1 MVNVIPN
8 ARGSQAGPA
17 LIPIPALQ
25 SNKAQRQKPP
35 KMKKSSL
42 VPMLPT
48 GVKQPKQ
55 YAANGVR
62 MSPCVKQNMVYEG
75 LPIEAYS
82 GKQSYSHS
90 HLYQGYRN
98 KSPRSDPHTSPVRMN
113 PNATEFSPRP
123 SSLGMSPLAK
133 AFTPN
138 AAVGLSP
145 LAAPFVPSA
154 IPVGMPLMSLGESLR
169 AAMAGATQRVVNNP
183 AVFFENEK
191 VYEVYDFASL

>member
-8 ARGSQAGPA
+8 SLVNQAGPA

-25 SNKAQRQKPP
+25 SNKALRQKP

-42 VPMLPT
+42 VPMVPT
-48 GVKQPKQ
+48 GIKQPKQ

-62 MSPCVKQNMVYEG
+62 MSPCLKQNMGYEG

-90 HLYQGYRN
+90 HVYPGFCK
-98 KSPRSDPHTSPVRMN
+98 KSPTSDSGTSPVRMN
-113 PNATEFSPRP
+113 PNAVEFSPRP
-123 SSLGMSPLAK
+123 STLGMSPLAR
-133 AFTPN
+133 AFTPS

-145 LAAPFVPSA
+145 LAAPFLPSA
-154 IPVGMPLMSLGESLR
+154 IPTGMPLMSLGKSLR
-169 AAMAGATQRVVNNP
+169 AEIAGAKKRLENNP
-183 AVFFENEK
+183 AAFFENEK
-191 VYEVYDFASL
+191 VYEVYDFKSL

>member
-1 MVNVIPN
+1 MVNVIPD

-25 SNKAQRQKPP
+25 TNKAQRQKPP

-90 HLYQGYRN
+90 HLYPGYRK
-98 KSPRSDPHTSPVRMN
+98 KSPRSDPHSSPVRMN
-113 PNATEFSPRP
+113 PNAAEFSPRP

-133 AFTPN
+133 AFTPS
-138 AAVGLSP
+138 AAAGLSP
-145 LAAPFVPSA
+145 LATPFVPA

-169 AAMAGATQRVVNNP
+169 AAMAGAKQRVVNNP
-183 AVFFENEK
+183 AVFFEDDK

>member
-8 ARGSQAGPA
+8 ALVNQSSPA

-25 SNKAQRQKPP
+25 STKSLRQKQP

-48 GVKQPKQ
+48 GIKQPKQ

-62 MSPCVKQNMVYEG
+62 MSPCVKKNMGYEG

-90 HLYQGYRN
+90 HLYPGM
-98 KSPRSDPHTSPVRMN
+98 KSPRSDSGTSPVRMN
-113 PNATEFSPRP
+113 PNAVEFSPRP

-133 AFTPN
+133 PFTPS
-138 AAVGLSP
+138 ASVGLSP
-145 LAAPFVPSA
+145 LAAPFLPSA
-154 IPVGMPLMSLGESLR
+154 IPVGMPFISLGKSRR
-169 AAMAGATQRVVNNP
+169 AEIAGAKKRLVNNP
-183 AVFFENEK
+183 ATFYENEK
-191 VYEVYDFASL
+191 VYEIYDFRSL